1 MGNVAPLQW
10 AGAFFVLLVPSARKT
25 QAICVKPFSPI
36 RLVQP
41 ASVSRERS
49 SVWLGRT
56 EPREGG
62 AGDEPDDGTV
72 ERRCCVLYRRLC
84 VMQFMSSIPDPI
96 NKAAHIDAAP
106 DDLDVCPA
114 PCGLTRVFFSQGFGR
129 ISARRQGHRY
139 ARLSTSPPVQFRDW
153 HLAPLR
159 SSVQQRRCTLD
170 EMESFEVA
178 ARPGQRGR
186 LREVG
191 WGSMP

>member
-1 MGNVAPLQW
+1 MPGKVCVIICTW
-10 AGAFFVLLVPSARKT
+10 TRLLR
-25 QAICVKPFSPI
+25 
-36 RLVQP
+36 
-41 ASVSRERS
+41 RER
-49 SVWLGRT
+49 
-56 EPREGG
+56 GG
-62 AGDEPDDGTV
+62 DTSN
-72 ERRCCVLYRRLC
+72 LMYRA
-84 VMQFMSSIPDPI
+84 VSIHQ
-96 NKAAHIDAAP
+96 AHQAVSI
-106 DDLDVCPA
+106 
-114 PCGLTRVFFSQGFGR
+114 
-129 ISARRQGHRY
+129 HRY